1 LTGSSKNKPMKQQN
15 FTIRRRIK
23 SFGFAFNGLKILFR
37 EEHNS
42 RIHLLAAVCATI
54 AGFILKIS
62 AVQWIAVVFAIGFVI
77 TIEIINSSIENLAD
91 FVSPDKHEMIKKV
104 KDLAAAGV
112 LVSAITALII
122 GLIVFLPGII
132 ELCRS

>member
-1 LTGSSKNKPMKQQN
+1 MKQEK
-15 FTIRRRIK
+15 FTIRKRIK
-23 SFGFAFNGLKILFR
+23 SFGYAFIGLRILFR
-37 EEHNS
+37 EEHNF
-42 RIHLLAAVCATI
+42 RIHMVAAACATI

-62 AVQWIAVVFAIGFVI
+62 AIEWIAVVFAIGFVI
-77 TIEIINSSIENLAD
+77 TIEIINSSFEKLAD

-112 LVSAITALII
+112 LISAITALII

-132 ELCRS
+132 ELCRI

>member
-1 LTGSSKNKPMKQQN
+1 MKQQN

>member
-1 LTGSSKNKPMKQQN
+1 MKQQN
-15 FTIRRRIK
+15 FTIRKRIK
-23 SFGFAFNGLKILFR
+23 SFGFAFSGLRILFR

-54 AGFILKIS
+54 AGYILKIS
-62 AVQWIAVVFAIGFVI
+62 AVEWIAVVFAIGFVI
-77 TIEIINSSIENLAD
+77 TTEIINSSIENLAD
-91 FVSPDKHEMIKKV
+91 FVSPDKHEIIKKV

-132 ELCRS
+132 ELCQS